1 MTTQTYASLGK
12 YMDLL
17 LDAICVV
24 DSEGRFIYV
33 SAGCERIFGY
43 TPEDM
48 IGKPMIDLVYPDD
61 RNITLET
68 VKKIVAGDPQFQFE
82 NRYLR
87 KDGEIV
93 HIMWSA
99 RWSEADQCRV
109 ALARDITS
117 RKRTENLQTALYS
130 ISEAAHATDDVSSLY
145 EWIHRIIGELL
156 PAVNFSIALY
166 DQGRDEVSFPY
177 HINEFHP
184 QPQSQ
189 KIDSNTPYAHVI
201 RSGQTLLFSADQPAI
216 TYDFETTERQ
226 AFSWLGVP
234 LKSRKNTIG
243 ALVVQ
248 SYSDK
253 VYYTEKDQE
262 LLQFVSTQIAT
273 VIERKQII
281 AHLQYLALYDQL
293 TQLPNRGLFHDRL
306 QLALARARRNE
317 TQLAVVYLDL
327 NKFKAVNDAFGHA
340 MGDLLLEKFAR
351 RLELCVRESDTV
363 ARIGGDEFVVL
374 LENIDSSTQSF
385 ELADNIRK
393 AFSTP
398 FDLMGEKV
406 HIFPSIG
413 IANFPMHGNDE
424 KQLMR
429 YADDAMYIDKN
440 KNKALPT

>member
-43 TPEDM
+43 TPEEM
-48 IGKPMIDLVYPDD
+48 IGKPMIDLVFPED
-61 RNITLET
+61 RNITLQT

-82 NRYLR
+82 NRYVR

-117 RKRTENLQTALYS
+117 RKRTENLQAALYS
-130 ISEAAHATDDVSSLY
+130 ISEAAHATEDLSSLY

-166 DQGRDEVSFPY
+166 DQERDEVSFPY
-177 HINEFHP
+177 HINEFLP

-201 RSGQTLLFSADQPAI
+201 RSGQTLLFSVDNPAV
-216 TYDFETTERQ
+216 TYDFEIAERQ

-234 LKSRKNTIG
+234 LKSHKNTMG

-262 LLQFVSTQIAT
+262 LLQFVSAQIAT
-273 VIERKQII
+273 AIERKQII
-281 AHLQYLALYDQL
+281 ANLQYLALYDQL

-317 TQLAVVYLDL
+317 TELAVVYLDL

-351 RLELCVRESDTV
+351 RLEQCVRESDTV
-363 ARIGGDEFVVL
+363 ARVGGDEFVVL
-374 LENIDSSTQSF
+374 LENIDTFTQGI
-385 ELADNIRK
+385 ELADTIRT
-393 AFSTP
+393 AFSTS

-440 KNKALPT
+440 KNNSIT